1 MNAILPLALFALAGL
16 LAGGA
21 VSAHRQGGGRAP
33 VAVLA
38 GCAALALAGGVA
50 WLWPGGE

>member
-1 MNAILPLALFALAGL
+1 MNTLLPLLLFALAGL

-21 VSAHRQGGGRAP
+21 VSMRRQGSGRVP

-38 GCAALALAGGVA
+38 GFAALALAGGVA